1 MSTHGARRQRTGGS
15 SRAVAISALFFTV
28 LAALAILDQFPVA
41 LLAAYGVLSGLT
53 FAMYRA
59 DKSAAQQGRWRT
71 PESTLHAVSVMG
83 GWPGALVARRVFR
96 HKTIKQPFRAIFWL
110 TVVVNCVAVGLLV
123 REAPLPL
130 P

>member
-1 MSTHGARRQRTGGS
+1 
-15 SRAVAISALFFTV
+15 
-28 LAALAILDQFPVA
+28 
-41 LLAAYGVLSGLT
+41 
-53 FAMYRA
+53 
-59 DKSAAQQGRWRT
+59 
-71 PESTLHAVSVMG
+71 MG